1 MALYFK
7 SKADAFQA
15 LRVGDSAVELY
26 GTQTRANLVAAHGDP
41 AKVFASF
48 TPEQR
53 TTEQRTKVQKAAR

>member
-26 GTQTRANLVAAHGDP
+26 GTQTRANLVTAHGDP
-41 AKVFASF
+41 AKVFAGF
-48 TPEQR
+48 TP
-53 TTEQRTKVQKAAR
+53 EQRTKVQKVAR

>member
-7 SKADAFQA
+7 TKAEAFQA

-53 TTEQRTKVQKAAR
+53 TKVQKAAR